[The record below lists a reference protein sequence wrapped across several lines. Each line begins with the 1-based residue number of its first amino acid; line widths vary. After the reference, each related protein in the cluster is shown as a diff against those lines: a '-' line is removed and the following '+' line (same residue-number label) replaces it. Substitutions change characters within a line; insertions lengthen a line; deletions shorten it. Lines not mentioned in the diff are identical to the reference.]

1 MSEFYA
7 LIQNAHVS
15 VRIGIHDFEQLEPQ
29 PLLVTVQLWFPKP
42 ERRFIHSLQE
52 TVNYEPI
59 RDLILGWATRPQIP
73 YLEHLLTELVD
84 AAFNDPRVTKVQA
97 RIRKTAIFAE
107 VEEIGI
113 GVESTRAEWFPSP
126 LH

>member
-7 LIQNAHVS
+7 LIHNAHVS

-42 ERRFIHSLQE
+42 SKRLIDQLQE

-59 RDLILGWATRPQIP
+59 RELIRSWAERPHTH
-73 YLEHLLTELVD
+73 YLEHLLTELLD
-84 AAFNDPRVTKVQA
+84 ASFMDPRVTKVQA

-113 GVESTRAEWFPSP
+113 GVDSTRAEW
-126 LH
+126 LA